1 MNKPLISKE
10 KFVEI
15 INFMRERDTSFDII
29 ASAMEKVCPGFSVD
43 FVPNLSYNGKII
55 DLLNTFFPDEQ
66 EDSLIEYYVYET
78 NYGTEHG
85 TEFIIVDDGSND
97 GTKELLKTY
106 AQSDPRIK
114 ILTNEKNMGIS
125 YSRNRGCNHK
135 RFSCVYT

>member
-85 TEFIIVDDGSND
+85 TEFIIVDE
-97 GTKELLKTY
+97 KEYDITTPEQLYDALVDINFTRKKK
-106 AQSDPRIK
+106 AGK
-114 ILTNEKNMGIS
+114 AK
-125 YSRNRGCNHK
+125 K
-135 RFSCVYT
+135 